1 VANRHTLA
9 LELPVDLTGALPQIL
24 ARLRGLFD
32 LDARPDLI
40 ASHLGQD
47 PHVGSRVRNKPGLR
61 VAGAFDGFELA
72 VRAILG
78 QQVSVRAATALAGRF
93 AEAFGQPTVSPFPA
107 LTRFS
112 PLPARVAEARLEELT
127 GIGLVAARAECVRTL
142 ARAVCD
148 KKVSLEAE
156 QDPAAFIDR
165 LTALPGIGPWTAHHG
180 AMRGLRS
187 PHAFSPS
194 DPGLSKA

>member
-1 VANRHTLA
+1 
-9 LELPVDLTGALPQIL
+9 
-24 ARLRGLFD
+24 
-32 LDARPDLI
+32 
-40 ASHLGQD
+40 
-47 PHVGSRVRNKPGLR
+47 VGRRVRNKPGLR

-78 QQVSVRAATALAGRF
+78 QQVSVRAATTLARRF

-156 QDPAAFIDR
+156 QDPEAMIDR
-165 LTALPGIGPWTAHHG
+165 LTALPGIGPWTAHYI
-180 AMRGLRS
+180 AMRGLRWPDAF
-187 PHAFSPS
+187 PHS
-194 DPGLSKA
+194 DLGLRKALEGRSASEVLALAEAWRPWRAYAAMHLWNGLAAGEISRGA